1 MAAKEL
7 VEILLQVSEKSAK
20 IARAWR
26 CQEELFELM
35 VEEKAEKEKN
45 ERFVRDFKTLA
56 DVLVQEVVKHDV
68 SLKVSWIDRLHYF
81 VQSFLKQESIHHRC
95 NFFSYHIVSWT
106 ERPYF
111 GRGIQHIQK
120 QLWPRNSNWGSRRL
134 GIYFKTSDYS
144 FVRKWDC
151 CSTAGRAHSYWY
163 RFGNG
168 RNKSYGGAVGF
179 WASPEWVRNLDWSNR

>member
-7 VEILLQVSEKSAK
+7 VEILLEVSEKSAK

-68 SLKVSWIDRLHYF
+68 SLKVSWIDCLHYF

-95 NFFSYHIVSWT
+95 NFFLI
-106 ERPYF
+106 
-111 GRGIQHIQK
+111 I
-120 QLWPRNSNWGSRRL
+120 
-134 GIYFKTSDYS
+134 
-144 FVRKWDC
+144 
-151 CSTAGRAHSYWY
+151 
-163 RFGNG
+163 
-168 RNKSYGGAVGF
+168 
-179 WASPEWVRNLDWSNR
+179 

>member
-68 SLKVSWIDRLHYF
+68 SLKVSWIDCLHYF

-95 NFFSYHIVSWT
+95 NFFFLS
-106 ERPYF
+106 
-111 GRGIQHIQK
+111 
-120 QLWPRNSNWGSRRL
+120 
-134 GIYFKTSDYS
+134 YS
-144 FVRKWDC
+144 FLNWE
-151 CSTAGRAHSYWY
+151 AI
-163 RFGNG
+163 
-168 RNKSYGGAVGF
+168 F
-179 WASPEWVRNLDWSNR
+179 WARNPTYSKTALAKKLELRFEKTRNLLQDIWLQFCAEMRLLLDCWQSSFILISFWKRKK